1 MFNRKAKQAKNEYG
15 VINVLFYTACN
26 LVGEHG
32 MVRVSNKK
40 LGLTNASV
48 SFFLKDNAEA
58 PAFTPRLFNELEA
71 AAESQG
77 YVLHEL
83 ISYVRLE
90 PSLRAA
96 QQHVESLEER
106 HMRPSHTTTPPGVIL
121 FGGGMREGG
130 VLPAGQQS
138 SFGSLRHNEVSGEVG
153 AELLRRTGTIPQT
166 EHREPFDLHSLNRG
180 TDFSM
185 LDVPTWMRNES
196 KSVRSASA
204 LLDTAINQLV
214 CTDERAWPLSP
225 KKVVTY
231 LPHLTQEQREE
242 LQNTALL
249 LAAKTINDPSKHEAL
264 LADLATLADRF
275 VEMPASTAAK

>member
-83 ISYVRLE
+83 ISYVRVE
-90 PSLRAA
+90 QSVGQVPAA
-96 QQHVESLEER
+96 EVPVAVQ
-106 HMRPSHTTTPPGVIL
+106 RPMARTIPV
-121 FGGGMREGG
+121 GGY
-130 VLPAGQQS
+130 PAGQQA

-153 AELLRRTGTIPQT
+153 AELLRRAVTIPQT

-196 KSVRSASA
+196 KSARSAEV

-225 KKVVTY
+225 KKIVTY

-242 LQNTALL
+242 LQITALL
-249 LAAKTINDPSKHEAL
+249 LATKTINDPSKHEAL

>member
-83 ISYVRLE
+83 ISYVR
-90 PSLRAA
+90 
-96 QQHVESLEER
+96 VEQSVGQVPVAEVPVAVQ
-106 HMRPSHTTTPPGVIL
+106 RPMARTIPV
-121 FGGGMREGG
+121 GGY
-130 VLPAGQQS
+130 PAGQQA

-153 AELLRRTGTIPQT
+153 AELLRRAGTT
-166 EHREPFDLHSLNRG
+166 
-180 TDFSM
+180 
-185 LDVPTWMRNES
+185 
-196 KSVRSASA
+196 
-204 LLDTAINQLV
+204 
-214 CTDERAWPLSP
+214 
-225 KKVVTY
+225 
-231 LPHLTQEQREE
+231 
-242 LQNTALL
+242 
-249 LAAKTINDPSKHEAL
+249 
-264 LADLATLADRF
+264 
-275 VEMPASTAAK
+275 